1 MCLSTKKLTELMYKL
16 QFPVFNFHK
25 ATAKKCCCLIT
36 FILCIFLCRFS
47 FASDSVKIKIVY
59 QFSIRSEILPGT
71 ARLVS
76 KAVDHAIAVKADYL
90 LIHMNTYGG
99 QLDAAD
105 SIRTK
110 LLNCPIPAIVYI
122 DNNAASAGALISIAC
137 NKIYMRSG
145 SSIGAATVVNEK
157 AEALPDKY
165 QSYMRS
171 MMRAT
176 AQKNGRD
183 PKIAEA
189 MVDPRTYIPGVND
202 SGKVLTFT
210 VDEAMKHGYCDGEAE
225 TIEEV
230 LQKENIKDY
239 HIIVFNPSFIERIVS
254 FLMNPAISGILI
266 LIILG
271 GIYFELQ
278 TPGIGVPLF
287 AAVGAA
293 ILYFAPL
300 YLEGL
305 AENWE
310 ILLVIVGFVLLAIE
324 ILFIPGFGFTGV
336 SGIICLVLGFT
347 FSLVGNKGFDF
358 SLTPKGDIYSS
369 LSIVL
374 LSMVCSLI
382 LFFVLGKSIM
392 KTSRFNKLVL
402 QDAMHATQGYV
413 SSDTGSSVQ
422 VGARAIAATSLR
434 PSGKIEVEGNFFP
447 ASAESGFIE
456 KGKEV
461 LVTAAD
467 GIKITVREIKI

>member
-1 MCLSTKKLTELMYKL
+1 MVNYFKKICGKIRQVIPTS
-16 QFPVFNFHK
+16 VV
-25 ATAKKCCCLIT
+25 
-36 FILCIFLCRFS
+36 CIFLCGSS
-47 FASDSVKIKIVY
+47 FASDSLKSKTVY
-59 QFSIRSEILPGT
+59 QFDIRTEIMPGT
-71 ARLVS
+71 ARFVS
-76 KAVDHAIAVKADYL
+76 NAIDKAVELKADYI

-110 LLNCPIPAIVYI
+110 LLNCPVTSIVYI

-145 SSIGAATVVNEK
+145 SSIGAATVVNER

-171 MMRAT
+171 MMRST
-176 AQKNGRD
+176 AQKRGRD

-210 VDEAMKHGYCDGEAE
+210 VDEALKNKFCDGQAE
-225 TIEEV
+225 TMAEV

-239 HIIVFNPSFIERIVS
+239 HLVVYNPSFIERIVS

-310 ILLVIVGFVLLAIE
+310 ILLVIIGFVLIAIE
-324 ILFIPGFGFTGV
+324 LLFIPGFGFTGIA
-336 SGIICLVLGFT
+336 GIVCLVVGFT
-347 FSLVGNKGFDF
+347 FSLVANKGFDF
-358 SLTPKGDIYSS
+358 SLTPVGDIYSS
-369 LSIVL
+369 LAVVL
-374 LSMVCSLI
+374 LSMLCAII
-382 LFFVLGKSIM
+382 LFFILGKSIM
-392 KTSRFNKLVL
+392 KTNRFNKLVL
-402 QDAMHATQGYV
+402 QDVMHSAQGFV
-413 SSDTGSSVQ
+413 SSDTGTSVQ
-422 VGARAIAATSLR
+422 VGVRAIAATSLR
-434 PSGKIEVEGNFFP
+434 PSGKIEVNGSFFP

-461 LVTAAD
+461 VVTAAD
-467 GIKITVREIKI
+467 GIKISVREVKT

>member
-1 MCLSTKKLTELMYKL
+1 M
-16 QFPVFNFHK
+16 
-25 ATAKKCCCLIT
+25 I
-36 FILCIFLCRFS
+36 CIFLCGFS
-47 FASDSVKIKIVY
+47 FGSDSVKTKTVY
-59 QFSIRSEILPGT
+59 QFRIQTEILPGT

-76 KAVDHAIAVKADYL
+76 KAVDHAVTMKADYI

-99 QLDAAD
+99 MLDAAD

-110 LLNCPIPAIVYI
+110 LLNCPITSIVYI
-122 DNNAASAGALISIAC
+122 DNNAASAGALISISC

-176 AQKNGRD
+176 AQKRGRD

-189 MVDPRTYIPGVND
+189 MVDPRTHIPGVND

-210 VDEAMKHGYCDGEAE
+210 VDEAIKHGYCDGQAE

-239 HIIVFNPSFIERIVS
+239 KITVFNPSFIERIVS
-254 FLMNPAISGILI
+254 FLMNPAISGVLI

-287 AAVGAA
+287 AAIGAA

-310 ILLVIVGFVLLAIE
+310 ILMVIIGFVLIAVEL
-324 ILFIPGFGFTGV
+324 LFIPGFGFIGIG
-336 SGIICLVLGFT
+336 GIICLVLGFT

-358 SLTPKGDIYSS
+358 SLTPTGDIYSS

-374 LSMVCSLI
+374 LSMLCSII
-382 LFFVLGKSIM
+382 LFFILGKSIM
-392 KTSRFNKLVL
+392 KTSSFNRLVL
-402 QDAMHATQGYV
+402 QDTMHATQGYV

-422 VGARAIAATSLR
+422 VGTKAIAATSLR
-434 PSGKIEVEGNFFP
+434 PSGKIEVAGSFFP
-447 ASAESGFIE
+447 ANAESGFIE
-456 KGKEV
+456 KGKDV
-461 LVTAAD
+461 MVVAAD
-467 GIKITVREIKI
+467 GIKITVREIKN

>member
-1 MCLSTKKLTELMYKL
+1 MRNKVINGSVSLSTEKLTERMYYLK
-16 QFPVFNFHK
+16 Q
-25 ATAKKCCCLIT
+25 LIF
-36 FILCIFLCRFS
+36 FILTFLINIFLCQFS
-47 FASDSVKIKIVY
+47 FASDSSQTKTVY
-59 QFSIRSEILPGT
+59 QFSIQTEILPGT

-76 KAVDHAIAVKADYL
+76 KAIDHAVAAKVDYI

-110 LLNCPIPAIVYI
+110 ILNCPITSIVYV

-145 SSIGAATVVNEK
+145 SSIGAATVVYGK

-171 MMRAT
+171 IMRST
-176 AQKNGRD
+176 AQKRGRD
-183 PKIAEA
+183 PRIAEA

-210 VDEAMKHGYCDGEAE
+210 VDEAIKNNFCNGQAE
-225 TIEEV
+225 TISEV
-230 LQKENIKDY
+230 LQKENITKY
-239 HIIVFNPSFIERIVS
+239 NITVFEPSFIDRVVG
-254 FLMNPAISGILI
+254 FLMNPAISGVLI

-300 YLEGL
+300 YLDGL

-310 ILLVIVGFVLLAIE
+310 ILLVVIGFILLAVE
-324 ILFIPGFGFTGV
+324 ILVIPGFGFAGV
-336 SGIICLVLGFT
+336 AGIICLVLGFT
-347 FSLVGNKGFDF
+347 FSLVANKGFDF
-358 SLTPKGDIYSS
+358 SLTPTGDIYSS
-369 LSIVL
+369 LSVVL
-374 LSMVCSLI
+374 ISMVASII
-382 LFFVLGKSIM
+382 LFFILGKSIM
-392 KTSRFNKLVL
+392 KTNRFNKLVL
-402 QDAMHATQGYV
+402 QDSMNASHGYV
-413 SSDTGSSVQ
+413 SSDTGTTVAIGTS
-422 VGARAIAATSLR
+422 AIAATSLR
-434 PSGKIEVEGNFFP
+434 PSGKIDINGAVFP
-447 ASAESGFIE
+447 ASAETGFIE
-456 KGKEV
+456 KGAEV
-461 LVTAAD
+461 IVTAAD
-467 GIKITVREIKI
+467 GIKITVREIK

>member
-1 MCLSTKKLTELMYKL
+1 MRNKVINRSVSLSTEKLTERMYYLK
-16 QFPVFNFHK
+16 Q
-25 ATAKKCCCLIT
+25 LIF
-36 FILCIFLCRFS
+36 FILTFLINIFLCQFS
-47 FASDSVKIKIVY
+47 FASDTSQTKTVY
-59 QFSIRSEILPGT
+59 QFSIQTEILPGT

-76 KAVDHAIAVKADYL
+76 KAIDHAVAAKADYI

-110 LLNCPIPAIVYI
+110 ILNCPITSIVYV

-171 MMRAT
+171 IMRST
-176 AQKNGRD
+176 AQKRGRD
-183 PKIAEA
+183 PRIAEA

-210 VDEAMKHGYCDGEAE
+210 VDEAIKNNFCNGQAE
-225 TIEEV
+225 TISEV
-230 LQKENIKDY
+230 LKKENITKY
-239 HIIVFNPSFIERIVS
+239 NITVFEPSFVDRIIG
-254 FLMNPAISGILI
+254 FLMNPAISGVLI

-300 YLEGL
+300 YLDGL

-310 ILLVIVGFVLLAIE
+310 ILLVVIGFILLAVE
-324 ILFIPGFGFTGV
+324 ILVIPGFGFAGV
-336 SGIICLVLGFT
+336 AGIICLVLGFT
-347 FSLVGNKGFDF
+347 FSLVANKGFDF
-358 SLTPKGDIYSS
+358 SLTPTGDIYSS
-369 LSIVL
+369 LSVVL
-374 LSMVCSLI
+374 ISMVASI
-382 LFFVLGKSIM
+382 IVFFILGKSIM

-402 QDAMHATQGYV
+402 QDSMNASHGYV
-413 SSDTGSSVQ
+413 SSDTGTTVAI
-422 VGARAIAATSLR
+422 GTNAIAATSLR
-434 PSGKIEVEGNFFP
+434 PSGKIDINGAVFP
-447 ASAESGFIE
+447 ASAETGFIE
-456 KGKEV
+456 KGAEV
-461 LVTAAD
+461 IVTAAD
-467 GIKITVREIKI
+467 GIKITVREIK

>member
-1 MCLSTKKLTELMYKL
+1 MFKL
-16 QFPVFNFHK
+16 QFTSSIRKAFNG
-25 ATAKKCCCLIT
+25 KKLLLIT
-36 FILCIFLCRFS
+36 LLYCFFLCEFS
-47 FASDSVKIKIVY
+47 FAADSLKTKTVY
-59 QFSIRSEILPGT
+59 QFSIQTEILPGA

-76 KAVDHAIAVKADYL
+76 RAIDNAMTVNADVI

-110 LLNCPIPAIVYI
+110 LLNCPIQSIVYI

-176 AQKNGRD
+176 AQKRGRD

-210 VDEAMKHGYCDGEAE
+210 VDEAIKNGYCDGQAE

-230 LQKENIKDY
+230 FQKEHIKDY
-239 HIIVFNPSFIERIVS
+239 HLLVYNPSFIERMVS

-293 ILYFAPL
+293 VLYFAPL

-310 ILLVIVGFVLLAIE
+310 ILLVICGFVLLAIE

-336 SGIICLVLGFT
+336 AGIICLVLGFT
-347 FSLVGNKGFDF
+347 FSLVANKGFDF
-358 SLTPKGDIYSS
+358 SLTPRGDIYSS
-369 LSIVL
+369 LSTVL
-374 LSMVCSLI
+374 LSMFCSVI
-382 LFFVLGKSIM
+382 LFFVLGRTLM
-392 KTSRFNKLVL
+392 KTSRFNRLVL
-402 QDAMHATQGYV
+402 QDTMNATHGYV
-413 SSDTGSSVQ
+413 SSDTGSSVE
-422 VGARAIAATSLR
+422 VGTKAIAATSLR
-434 PSGKIEVEGNFFP
+434 PSGKIEVNGSVFP

-461 LVTAAD
+461 MVIAAD
-467 GIKITVREIKI
+467 GIKITVREVRS

>member
-1 MCLSTKKLTELMYKL
+1 MYNLRFSIYNSIKIIFSKSF
-16 QFPVFNFHK
+16 Q
-25 ATAKKCCCLIT
+25 LIT
-36 FILCIFLCRFS
+36 FVVCIFLCIKS
-47 FASDSVKIKIVY
+47 FGSDSLNTKIIY
-59 QFSIRSEILPGT
+59 QFSIQSEILPGT

-76 KAVDHAIAVKADYL
+76 RAVDHAVELKANFI

-99 QLDAAD
+99 MLDAAD

-110 LLNCPIPAIVYI
+110 LLNCPIPIIDFI

-145 SSIGAATVVNEK
+145 SSIGAATVVNEQ
-157 AEALPDKY
+157 AQALPDKY

-176 AQKNGRD
+176 AEKRGRD

-210 VDEAMKHGYCDGEAE
+210 ISEAMKHGYCDGQAE

-230 LQKENIKDY
+230 LKKEGIIDY
-239 HIIVFNPSFIERIVS
+239 KMIVYSPSLIERFIN
-254 FLMNPAISGILI
+254 FLMNPAVSGILI
-266 LIILG
+266 LIILA

-278 TPGIGVPLF
+278 TPGVGVPLF
-287 AAVGAA
+287 AGIFAAV
-293 ILYFAPL
+293 LYFAPL

-310 ILLVIVGFVLLAIE
+310 ILLVIIGFVLLAIE
-324 ILFIPGFGFTGV
+324 ILIIPGFGFTGIA
-336 SGIICLVLGFT
+336 GIVCLVMGFT
-347 FSLVGNKGFDF
+347 FSLIGNEGFDF
-358 SLTPKGDIYSS
+358 SLTSKGDIFSS
-369 LSIVL
+369 LSTVL
-374 LSMVCSLI
+374 IAMAGSLI
-382 LFFVLGKSIM
+382 LFFTLGRSLM

-402 QDAMHATQGYV
+402 KNVMHASQGYV
-413 SSDTGSSVQ
+413 SSDTSSTVRK
-422 VGARAIAATSLR
+422 GDTGIAFTSLR
-434 PSGKIEVEGNFFP
+434 PSGKVDMNGYIFP
-447 ASAESGFIE
+447 ASAETGFIE

-461 LVTAAD
+461 VVTGMD
-467 GIKITVREIKI
+467 GIRILVREIKIS

>member
-1 MCLSTKKLTELMYKL
+1 MINRTHKQRTSLLTKKLTGRIYNIHGSC
-16 QFPVFNFHK
+16 FFI
-25 ATAKKCCCLIT
+25 IT
-36 FILCIFLCRFS
+36 FLIHIFLCQFS
-47 FASDSVKIKIVY
+47 FASDSTKTKTVY
-59 QFSIRSEILPGT
+59 QFSIQTEILPGT

-76 KAVDHAIAVKADYL
+76 KAVDQAVAQKADYI

-105 SIRTK
+105 TIRTK
-110 LLNCPIPAIVYI
+110 LLNCPITSIVYI

-171 MMRAT
+171 IMRAT
-176 AQKNGRD
+176 AQKRGRD

-210 VDEAMKHGYCDGEAE
+210 VDEAIKNNYCNGQAE
-225 TIEEV
+225 TIAEV
-230 LQKENIKDY
+230 LEKENIKNY
-239 HIIVFNPSFIERIVS
+239 HITVFNPSFIDRAVG
-254 FLMNPAISGILI
+254 FLMNPAISGVLI

-310 ILLVIVGFVLLAIE
+310 ILVVVAGFILLAVE
-324 ILFIPGFGFTGV
+324 ILIIPGFGFAGIA
-336 SGIICLVLGFT
+336 GIICLVLGFT
-347 FSLVGNKGFDF
+347 LSQVGNKGFDF
-358 SLTPKGDIYSS
+358 SLTPTGDIYSS

-374 LSMVCSLI
+374 LSMVCSII
-382 LFFVLGKSIM
+382 LFFVLGKRLM
-392 KTSRFNKLVL
+392 KTSRFNKMVL
-402 QDAMHATQGYV
+402 QDTMNATHGYV

-422 VGARAIAATSLR
+422 VGTKAIAATSLR
-434 PSGKIEVEGNFFP
+434 PSGKIDMDGIIFP

-456 KGKEV
+456 KGSWV
-461 LVTAAD
+461 IITAAD
-467 GIKITVREIKI
+467 GIKITVREVKN

>member
-1 MCLSTKKLTELMYKL
+1 MRNKVINGSVSLSTEKLTERMYYLK
-16 QFPVFNFHK
+16 Q
-25 ATAKKCCCLIT
+25 LIF
-36 FILCIFLCRFS
+36 FILTFLINIFLCQFS
-47 FASDSVKIKIVY
+47 FASDSSQTKTVY
-59 QFSIRSEILPGT
+59 QFSIQTEILPGT

-76 KAVDHAIAVKADYL
+76 KAIDHAVAAKVDYI

-110 LLNCPIPAIVYI
+110 ILNCPITSIVYV

-171 MMRAT
+171 IMRST
-176 AQKNGRD
+176 AQKRGRD
-183 PKIAEA
+183 PRIAEA

-210 VDEAMKHGYCDGEAE
+210 VDEAIKNNFCNGQAE
-225 TIEEV
+225 TISEV
-230 LQKENIKDY
+230 LQKENITKY
-239 HIIVFNPSFIERIVS
+239 NITVFEPSFIDRVVG
-254 FLMNPAISGILI
+254 FLMNPAISGVLI

-300 YLEGL
+300 YLDGL

-310 ILLVIVGFVLLAIE
+310 ILLVVIGFILLAVE
-324 ILFIPGFGFTGV
+324 ILVIPGFGFAGV
-336 SGIICLVLGFT
+336 AGIICLVLGFT
-347 FSLVGNKGFDF
+347 FSLVANKGFDF
-358 SLTPKGDIYSS
+358 SLTPTGDIYSS
-369 LSIVL
+369 LSVVL
-374 LSMVCSLI
+374 ISMVASII
-382 LFFVLGKSIM
+382 LFFILGKSIM
-392 KTSRFNKLVL
+392 KTNRFNKLVL
-402 QDAMHATQGYV
+402 QDSMNASHGYV
-413 SSDTGSSVQ
+413 SSDTGTTVAIGTS
-422 VGARAIAATSLR
+422 AIAATSLR
-434 PSGKIEVEGNFFP
+434 PSGKIDINGAVFP
-447 ASAESGFIE
+447 ASAETGFIE
-456 KGKEV
+456 KGAEV
-461 LVTAAD
+461 IVTAAD
-467 GIKITVREIKI
+467 GIKITVREIK

>member
-1 MCLSTKKLTELMYKL
+1 MYNLRITIYDFKKKLLFYLT
-16 QFPVFNFHK
+16 
-25 ATAKKCCCLIT
+25 
-36 FILCIFLCRFS
+36 ILFCAFLCKIS
-47 FASDSVKIKIVY
+47 FASDSLKTKTVY
-59 QFSIRSEILPGT
+59 QFSIQTEILPGA

-76 KAVDHAIAVKADYL
+76 KAIDHAVALKADYI

-110 LLNCPIPAIVYI
+110 LLNCPITSIVYI

-176 AQKNGRD
+176 AQKRGRD

-202 SGKVLTFT
+202 TGKVLTFT
-210 VDEAMKHGYCDGEAE
+210 VDEAIKHGYCDGQAE

-230 LQKENIKDY
+230 LKKENIKEY
-239 HIIVFNPSFIERIVS
+239 HIVEFIPSFVDRIVG
-254 FLMNPAISGILI
+254 FLMNPAISGVLI

-310 ILLVIVGFVLLAIE
+310 ILLVIVGFILLAVE
-324 ILFIPGFGFTGV
+324 ILFIPGFGFAGV
-336 SGIICLVLGFT
+336 AGIICLVLGFT
-347 FSLVGNKGFDF
+347 FSLVGNRGFDF
-358 SLTPKGDIYSS
+358 SLTPVGDIYSS
-369 LSIVL
+369 LSVVL
-374 LSMVCSLI
+374 LSMICSII
-382 LFFVLGKSIM
+382 LFFILGKSIM
-392 KTSRFNKLVL
+392 KTSRFNKMVL
-402 QDAMHATQGYV
+402 QDTMNATHGYV
-413 SSDTGSSVQ
+413 SSDTGSSVE
-422 VGARAIAATSLR
+422 VGAKAIAATSLR
-434 PSGKIEVEGNFFP
+434 PSGKIEVDGVVFP
-447 ASAESGFIE
+447 ASAESGYIE
-456 KGKEV
+456 KGTEV
-461 LVTAAD
+461 IVIAAD
-467 GIKITVREIKI
+467 GIKVTVREVK